1 MRHCQ
6 NKALSGPCVALAEP
20 GCGVMGNQG
29 RSLSGIVR
37 MAHDRSQQVRS
48 FVSCSRKISVTG
60 RLSLA
65 LGGFAALALVA
76 AAPAT
81 AQDMGGAL
89 ARAYEAN
96 PTLNAQRALLRATN
110 ELVPQALSGYRPKIN
125 ATADAGRQY
134 SDNKNII
141 GAGRTSSE
149 SNFFT
154 SPRGAGLS
162 VEQTLFNSGKTAST
176 VSQAESRILGQRE
189 ALRNAEQNV
198 LLDAATAYM
207 NVLRDTAILNLNTN
221 NVEVLEEQLRQT
233 RDRFQVGEVTRTDV
247 AQAQAALAGSQ
258 SQAILSQSNL
268 KTSIARYRQQVG
280 SEPKKLAPGKPV
292 EQLMPKKLPDAVNR
306 ALADH
311 PAIIAALHGV
321 DAAELN
327 VKVVESDLYPT
338 IGVTGTLAKRY
349 DFSSSGDERFSA
361 SVVGRLTVPIYEG
374 GAVYS
379 RTREAKETAGQRRIE
394 VDTQRDL
401 VRATVISA
409 WGAHEASKAQIE
421 AAQAQVS
428 AAETALNG
436 VREEAKVGQRTTIDV
451 LNAQQVLLTARSTLV
466 TAQRDRVVASYAVLS
481 AVGRLSART
490 LSLKV
495 AEHDPRRHYQQ
506 VRDKLWGL
514 QTPEGR

>member
-1 MRHCQ
+1 MGSPEQKRVF
-6 NKALSGPCVALAEP
+6 ARVSMAFACVTAMVL
-20 GCGVMGNQG
+20 V
-29 RSLSGIVR
+29 
-37 MAHDRSQQVRS
+37 
-48 FVSCSRKISVTG
+48 IS
-60 RLSLA
+60 
-65 LGGFAALALVA
+65 
-76 AAPAT
+76 APAM
-81 AQDMGGAL
+81 AQDMNGAL

-110 ELVPQALSGYRPKIN
+110 ESVPQALSGYRPRVS
-125 ATADAGRQY
+125 ATGDVGRQY
-134 SDNKNII
+134 SDNKTIT
-141 GAGRTSSE
+141 GLGRTSTE

-154 SPRGAGLS
+154 SPRGAG
-162 VEQTLFNSGKTAST
+162 VTVDQTLFNSGKTAST
-176 VSQAESRILGQRE
+176 VSLAESRILGQRE
-189 ALRNAEQNV
+189 TLRNFEQSV

-207 NVLRDTAILNLNTN
+207 NVLRDTAILNLNNN

-247 AQAQAALAGSQ
+247 AQAQAALAGAQ
-258 SQAILSQSNL
+258 SLSILAQSNL

-292 EQLMPKKLPDAVNR
+292 EALMPKKLPDAVNR
-306 ALADH
+306 ALVEH
-311 PAIIAALHGV
+311 PLIIAALHGV

-327 VKVVESDLYPT
+327 VKVVEADLYPT
-338 IGVTGTLAKRY
+338 VGVTGTLAKRY
-349 DFSSSGDERFSA
+349 DFSSSGDERLSA

-374 GAVYS
+374 GLTYS
-379 RTREAKETAGQRRIE
+379 RTREAKETAGQRRID

-409 WGAHEASKAQIE
+409 WGSHEAAKAQIE

-451 LNAQQVLLTARSTLV
+451 LNAQQVLLNARSTLV

-495 AEHDPRRHYQQ
+495 AEHDPRRHYEQ
-506 VRDKLWGL
+506 VRGKLWGL